1 MKANPGGMIPPDQVI
16 GRDKLI
22 ANLWSVLERQS
33 LILSAERRMG
43 KTTVIRKMA
52 AEGRGARLI
61 IFRDVENVRSP
72 VEFVEL
78 VWQDI
83 EEYLSS
89 KGKAKRVRDFLS
101 QISGIEFAGIKFPDI
116 AKTHWKTLLT
126 KAIEDV
132 VENQDYKV
140 VFLWDEIPFMLDN
153 IGKVNQEAGMEI
165 LDTLRSL
172 RQTYPDVRMVFTGS
186 IGLHHI
192 IKKLRQ
198 AGYNGEP
205 INDMYP
211 MDVPPLSLEDATE
224 LAIGLLQGENIATL
238 NLQITV
244 KEIAEAVGCIPFY
257 IHHVV
262 NRLKFIDGAI
272 NHDIVTKIINDSVID
287 SLNPWQ
293 MEHYRDRIDNYYDSE
308 QQTYALNILDI
319 LATDRSLTFNELW
332 NRLSLN
338 PNIQDQEMART
349 ILRLLL
355 KDYYLIQEGRTY
367 SFRYQLV
374 KKYWEFSRGL

>member
-1 MKANPGGMIPPDQVI
+1 M
-16 GRDKLI
+16 
-22 ANLWSVLERQS
+22 
-33 LILSAERRMG
+33 
-43 KTTVIRKMA
+43 
-52 AEGRGARLI
+52 
-61 IFRDVENVRSP
+61 
-72 VEFVEL
+72 
-78 VWQDI
+78 
-83 EEYLSS
+83 
-89 KGKAKRVRDFLS
+89 
-101 QISGIEFAGIKFPDI
+101 
-116 AKTHWKTLLT
+116 LT

-153 IGKVNQEAGMEI
+153 IGKVNQEAAMEI

-172 RQTYPDVRMVFTGS
+172 RQTYPDVRMAFTGS

-198 AGYNGEP
+198 VGYSGEP
-205 INDMYP
+205 INDMHP

-224 LAIGLLQGENIATL
+224 LAIGLIQGENIKTL

-244 KEIAEAVGCIPFY
+244 KEIAKSVGCIPFY

-272 NHDIVTKIINDSVID
+272 NHDIVTNIINDSVID

-308 QQTYALNILDI
+308 QKTYALNILDI
-319 LATDRSLTFNELW
+319 LATDRSLTFDELW
-332 NRLSLN
+332 NILSLN

-355 KDYYLIQEGRTY
+355 KDYYLIQESGTY

>member
-16 GRDKLI
+16 GRDQLI
-22 ANLWSVLERQS
+22 SNLWSVLEQQS
-33 LILSAERRMG
+33 VTLSAERRMG

-52 AEGRGARLI
+52 ADGNADQLI

-78 VWQDI
+78 AWQDI
-83 EEYLSS
+83 ENYLSN
-89 KGKAKRVRDFLS
+89 KGKARRVRDFLS
-101 QISGIEFAGIKFPDI
+101 SISGVQFAGIKFPDI

-126 KAIEDV
+126 KAIEDL
-132 VENQDYKV
+132 VENQDCQV

-153 IGKVNQEAGMEI
+153 IDQEAAMEM

-192 IKKLRQ
+192 IKQLRQ
-198 AGYNGEP
+198 AGYSGEP
-205 INDMYP
+205 TNDMYP
-211 MDVPPLSLEDATE
+211 MDVPPLSLADATE
-224 LAIGLLQGENIATL
+224 LTIRLIQGENIATL
-238 NLQITV
+238 NLQITA

-272 NHDIVTKIINDSVID
+272 DRDIVTKVINDSVVD
-287 SLNPWQ
+287 ALNPWQ
-293 MEHYRDRIDNYYDSE
+293 MDHYRDRINNYYGE
-308 QQTYALNILDI
+308 KQQVYALEILDI
-319 LATDRSLTFNELW
+319 LAIEPSLTFHELW

-338 PNIQDQEMART
+338 SQIRDKEMART
-349 ILRLLL
+349 ILRLLV
-355 KDYYLIQEGRTY
+355 KDYYLIQEVKAY

-374 KKYWEFSRGL
+374 GKYWELSRDLE